1 MGHTCLTGRQVCLII
16 KELMKNKHF
25 IDVKNQIHYKS
36 CQNNNCFADLQ
47 NQKHDIWLKLKPV
60 V

>member
-1 MGHTCLTGRQVCLII
+1 MGQVCLII

-36 CQNNNCFADLQ
+36 CQNTNCFADLQ
-47 NQKHDIWLKLKPV
+47 NQKHDIWLKFKPV

>member
-1 MGHTCLTGRQVCLII
+1 VKGQVCLIT

-25 IDVKNQIHYKS
+25 IDVKNHIHYKS
-36 CQNNNCFADLQ
+36 CQNNNYFADMQ

-60 V
+60 E